1 MENILSKERK
11 TDKYKLRLVFVLG
24 LLTAFGAVSMDMYL
38 PALPNVAADLDAST
52 SLVQMSLTACL
63 VGLGLGQVFFGPLS
77 DIYGRRNLLI
87 ITLIGYTIAS
97 LLIAWSTTI
106 AFFITLRFIQ
116 GFTGAAGVVIARAA
130 ARDLYSGKD
139 LTKFLA
145 LLALVNGSAPIL
157 APVIGGVVLNFTTWI
172 GVFYVLAFIGIV
184 ALLAVLLFLPET
196 LADENRAERGLFSV
210 LKTFST
216 LLTNRYFMGIA
227 LTQGLV
233 MASMFAYIAGSP
245 FILQN
250 IYGVS
255 PQQFSFLFALNG
267 IGIIIAAQLTGR
279 LASYF
284 KEMHLLCA
292 GTLLSFTGSLFLAFV
307 VWQQLPLFYMAI
319 ALFLIVSSVGI
330 VTTTSFSL
338 AMETQGKSA
347 GSASAFLGL
356 LPFVFGGIVAPLVG
370 LAGEASAIPMA
381 IVIFTCSTIAVIMF
395 FIAFKKD

>member
-1 MENILSKERK
+1 MLSKERK

>member
-1 MENILSKERK
+1 MLSKERK

-87 ITLIGYTIAS
+87 LTLIGYTIAS

-145 LLALVNGSAPIL
+145 LLALVNGAAPIL

-210 LKTFST
+210 LKTFSK
-216 LLTNRYFMGIA
+216 LLRNRYFMGIA

-255 PQQFSFLFALNG
+255 PQQFSLLFALNG

-292 GTLLSFTGSLFLAFV
+292 GTLLSFIGSLFLVFV
-307 VWQQLPLFYMAI
+307 VWQQLSLLYMAI

-330 VTTTSFSL
+330 VTTTGFSL

-381 IVIFTCSTIAVIMF
+381 IVIFTCSTIAVITF

>member
-1 MENILSKERK
+1 MLSKERK
-11 TDKYKLRLVFVLG
+11 TDKYKLRLISVLG

-63 VGLGLGQVFFGPLS
+63 VGLGLGQIFFGPLS
-77 DIYGRRNLLI
+77 DIYGRRKLLI

-145 LLALVNGSAPIL
+145 LLALVNGAAPIL
-157 APVIGGVVLNFTTWI
+157 APVIGGGVLNFTTWI

-210 LKTFST
+210 LKTFSA

-255 PQQFSFLFALNG
+255 PQQFSLLFALNG

-292 GTLLSFTGSLFLAFV
+292 GTLLSFIGSLILIYV
-307 VWQQLPLFYMAI
+307 VWQELPLLYMAI

-356 LPFVFGGIVAPLVG
+356 LPFAFGGIVAPLVG

-381 IVIFTCSTIAVIMF
+381 IVIFACSTIAVITF
-395 FIAFKKD
+395 FIAFKKN